1 MMRWLDYFGRSLSH
15 VFLGIWAAMVVGP
28 LAWVVLTSFKTDRE
42 ILTKPWALPQDWR
55 ADNFVRA
62 WDAANIGGYF
72 ANSIVVVIPSVFLT
86 LVFSAAVSYVIAR
99 FDFRGRHALN
109 AFALSGLLFPVFLAL
124 VPLFFLANDLGL
136 TNSHLGLALIYAAY
150 SISFTTLF
158 LTNFFRTIPQE
169 LHEAATL
176 DGAGEFRIFLTI
188 MLPLAA
194 PGLVTMGIF
203 NFIGQWNQ
211 FVLPFVLINDER
223 LFVLPQGMQ
232 YLMIQQQY
240 DSDWSALFAAVTIVM
255 VPTIVVYT
263 VFQKRIQT
271 ALTSGAMR

>member
-1 MMRWLDYFGRSLSH
+1 MAVLDYFARGAKHL
-15 VFLGIWAAMVVGP
+15 FLGVWAAIVIGP
-28 LAWVVLTSFKTDRE
+28 LLWVVITAFKTDRE
-42 ILTKPWALPQDWR
+42 ILTQPWALPQEWH
-55 ADNFVRA
+55 ADNFARA

-72 ANSIVVVIPSVFLT
+72 ANSVIVVVPSVLLT
-86 LVFSAAVSYVIAR
+86 LVFSAAVSYVLAR
-99 FDFRGRHALN
+99 FEFRGRSLLN
-109 AFALSGLLFPVFLAL
+109 AFVLSGLLFPVFLAL
-124 VPLFFLANDLGL
+124 VPLFFLANSMGL
-136 TNSHLGLALIYAAY
+136 TNTRLGLALIYAAY

-169 LHEAATL
+169 LHDAATL

-188 MLPLAA
+188 MMPLAA

-211 FVLPFVLINDER
+211 FILPFVLINDQQ

-232 YLMIQQQY
+232 YLMIEQQY

-255 VPTIVVYT
+255 VPTIVIYT
-263 VFQKRIQT
+263 VFQQRIQT
-271 ALTSGAMR
+271 ALTSGALK

>member
-1 MMRWLDYFGRSLSH
+1 MRWLNTTWRSLSH
-15 VFLGIWAAMVVGP
+15 LFLGVWALIVIGP
-28 LAWVVLTSFKTDRE
+28 LVWIVVTAFKTDRE
-42 ILTKPWALPQDWR
+42 ILTDPWSPPQEWR
-55 ADNFVRA
+55 ADNFGRA
-62 WDAANIGGYF
+62 WDVANIGGYF
-72 ANSIVVVIPSVFLT
+72 ANSVAVVIPSVLLT
-86 LVFSAAVSYVIAR
+86 LAFSSAVSYVIAR
-99 FDFRGRHALN
+99 FDFRGRQLLN

-124 VPLFFLANDLGL
+124 VPLFFLASELGI
-136 TNSHLGLALIYAAY
+136 TNSHLGLSVIYAAY

-176 DGAGEFRIFLTI
+176 DGAGELRIFLTI

-194 PGLVTMGIF
+194 PGLLTMGIF

-211 FVLPFVLINDER
+211 FILPLVLINDER

-255 VPTIVVYT
+255 VPTIVIYT
-263 VFQKRIQT
+263 VFQRRIQA
-271 ALTSGAMR
+271 ALTSGALK